1 MAYFIINLATGE
13 DVFGPSISRS
23 CAIEQFNKIRA
34 SNSSMHVGIE
44 ARMRSK

>member
-13 DVFGPSISRS
+13 DLFGPSNSRS
-23 CAIEQFNKIRA
+23 CAIEQFDKIRA
-34 SNSSMHVGIE
+34 SNASMCVGIE